1 MRRKPILIL
10 AISLIMSL
18 VCTQFAFATQQSQ
31 DLNQTT
37 EVKKLEKIVL
47 NEYDYIKDL
56 SKKTPAELK
65 DLGFDDK
72 EITKMPNIVNEYRD
86 KLKEQGKQNDQ
97 SLKLKGYTDS
107 QIETLR
113 SFTGSEEQLKSLSA
127 TLTMTPVLTKQS
139 VQSSKF
145 IVQSV
150 SVGQWI
156 SSYQYLNGYT
166 KATISANW
174 AWSSCP
180 IFGLWDVVGFA
191 WSGGFV
197 QDSSSST
204 YNYHKIKYITSLG
217 YTYVTRGWSCAA
229 GQGCSDTFCMALNG
243 GLSDGWAQSGT
254 AQASLTVYGYQPI
267 IGVTV
272 GYGHSTINVYP
283 SVGFSSGD
291 LSFSPATVQAAEQY
305 SVYYL

>member
-1 MRRKPILIL
+1 MKRKPMLIL
-10 AISLIMSL
+10 AISLIMCL
-18 VCTQFAFATQQSQ
+18 MCAQFAFGAQQSE
-31 DLNQTT
+31 DLNQIT

-56 SKKTPAELK
+56 SKKTPTELK

-72 EITKMPNIVNEYRD
+72 EISEMPNIVNEYKD
-86 KLKEQGKQNDQ
+86 KLKEQGNLNDQ

-139 VQSSKF
+139 VQSKF

-150 SVGQWI
+150 GVGEWI
-156 SSYQYLNGYT
+156 SSYRYLNGYT
-166 KATISANW
+166 KATICANW

-217 YTYVTRGWSCAA
+217 YTYVTRSWSCAP
-229 GQGCSDTFCMALNG
+229 GQGCSDTFCMAQNG
-243 GLSDGWAQSGT
+243 GLSAGWAQSGT
-254 AQASLTVYGYQPI
+254 ASASLTLYGYQPVL
-267 IGVTV
+267 GVTV

-291 LSFSPATVQAAEQY
+291 ISFSPSTVQAAEQY
-305 SVYYL
+305 RVYYL